1 MKYNREMIEDKYK
14 KEEKLKYI
22 FFWGHTQK
30 DNKITKSCFSQ
41 WYPCT
46 FVFQQIKF
54 AVFCSKKDT
63 TNYDVFQR
71 MFR

>member
-41 WYPCT
+41 WYPCS
-46 FVFQQIKF
+46 FVIDG
-54 AVFCSKKDT
+54 VT
-63 TNYDVFQR
+63 Y
-71 MFR
+71 